1 MQKMMDCAYDIGAIL
16 CAMVFVAGI
25 VGFLGLFMYLIFSGI
40 GDMRHW

>member
-25 VGFLGLFMYLIFSGI
+25 VGFLGLLVYLTFEGI
-40 GDMRHW
+40 GNIRHW